1 MKYYGKELYH
11 HGVQG
16 MKWGVR
22 RHQNKDGSLTPA
34 GEQHYYK
41 NGGRNGLVE
50 RQNYKAVKKEE
61 HNRKEGT
68 KGVENC

>member
-16 MKWGVR
+16 MKRGVR

-41 NGGRNGLVE
+41 NGGRKTELQSG
-50 RQNYKAVKKEE
+50 KKEE